1 MAIRMTGMVS
11 GLDTDSIVKE
21 LVSAYSTKKEKYK
34 KEQTKL
40 GWKQEIWKDLNKEVN
55 TFYKSVGNLRF
66 EGGYSTKKTTSSDTA
81 KATVSAGSNAVTG
94 TQKLHVLS
102 TAQSGYLTGGK
113 ITASDSSAKV
123 TSSTKLSELGFTE
136 DETALKFI
144 AKDKDGKDISA
155 DIKLSKDS
163 TISDAVKAL
172 RDVGLNA
179 SFDENNGRIFLSSSD
194 TDSIVKELV
203 SAYSTKKEKYEKEQ
217 TKLGWKQ
224 EIWKSLNKE
233 VNSFYK
239 SAGNLRFD
247 SGYNT
252 KKTTSSDSTK
262 ATVSASGNAT
272 VGTQKLHVLSTAQSG
287 YLTGAEIKTTAN
299 EKVTTSTKLSDLGVT
314 ADEITFNVGPANNS
328 ASGTTKQIKVG
339 KDSTIS
345 DVVNQLK
352 DAGLNANFDAGNGRF
367 YLSSS
372 DSGYATDFNI
382 TADSSDTNS
391 TTLLNALGLGNTAK
405 KLDGSDAV
413 IVLNGVKYTSTTNN
427 FSINGLSISVNG
439 VTDKVDDLENV
450 DVDALDD
457 SKAVSISTTT
467 DTQGIYDKIK
477 DFLTSYNNII
487 NKMTKLYNADSAK
500 NYEPLTDDEKSQMSD
515 SEVEK
520 WETKIKDSLLRRDSN
535 LSTIMNAMTT
545 SMTKAISINGKN
557 YSLSSFGI
565 STLGYMNS
573 AENEQNAYHIDGDE
587 DDENTSGN
595 KDKLM
600 AALSSDPDTVI
611 DFMKQLSTNLYTAID
626 KQMQSNSLRSRY
638 SIYNDKEMT
647 SQYTSYT
654 KTIAEWETKISDKED
669 YYYKKFSK
677 METALSKLN
686 SQTSSLSG
694 MFSS

>member
-1 MAIRMTGMVS
+1 MPIRMTGMVS

-179 SFDENNGRIFLSSSD
+179 SFDENNGRIFLSSS
-194 TDSIVKELV
+194 
-203 SAYSTKKEKYEKEQ
+203 A
-217 TKLGWKQ
+217 
-224 EIWKSLNKE
+224 
-233 VNSFYK
+233 
-239 SAGNLRFD
+239 
-247 SGYNT
+247 
-252 KKTTSSDSTK
+252 
-262 ATVSASGNAT
+262 
-272 VGTQKLHVLSTAQSG
+272 
-287 YLTGAEIKTTAN
+287 TGA
-299 EKVTTSTKLSDLGVT
+299 S
-314 ADEITFNVGPANNS
+314 
-328 ASGTTKQIKVG
+328 
-339 KDSTIS
+339 
-345 DVVNQLK
+345 
-352 DAGLNANFDAGNGRF
+352 
-367 YLSSS
+367 
-372 DSGYATDFNI
+372 TDF
-382 TADSSDTNS
+382 SLKS
-391 TTLLNALGLGNTAK
+391 
-405 KLDGSDAV
+405 DGSDASKNLLNTLALNTDASKV
-413 IVLNGVKYTSTTNN
+413 TEASKRATKIDGSDAAIVLNGVVYTSSSNN
-427 FSINGLSISVNG
+427 FSINGLSISVNA
-439 VTDKVDDLENV
+439 VTDSVDL
-450 DVDALDD
+450 
-457 SKAVSISTTT
+457 SKAKTNGSLDADKISDMLVNTPLNDSEAISITTST

-477 DFLTSYNNII
+477 DFITSYNNII
-487 NKMTKLYNADSAK
+487 NKMTKLYNADSAG
-500 NYEPLTDDEKSQMSD
+500 NYEPLTDDEKSEMSD
-515 SEVEK
+515 SEIEK
-520 WETKIKDSLLRRDSN
+520 WETKIKDSLLRRDST
-535 LSTIMNAMTT
+535 LSTVMSAMTT
-545 SMTKAISINGKN
+545 AMSGGATVNGKT
-557 YSLSSFGI
+557 YFLSNFGI
-565 STLGYMNS
+565 STLGYMNA

-595 KDKLM
+595 TDKLM
-600 AALSSDPDTVI
+600 TALNSDPDTVM
-611 DFMKQLSTNLYTAID
+611 DFMKQMATNLYNAID
-626 KQMQSNSLRSRY
+626 KQMTSTTLRSKY

-647 SQYTSYT
+647 TQYKNYT
-654 KTIAEWETKISDKED
+654 TTIKEWETKISNKED
-669 YYYKKFSK
+669 YYYKKFSS
-677 METALSKLN
+677 MESALSKLN

-694 MFSS
+694 LIGSN

>member
-1 MAIRMTGMVS
+1 MPIRMTGMVS

-40 GWKQEIWKDLNKEVN
+40 GWKQEIWK
-55 TFYKSVGNLRF
+55 
-66 EGGYSTKKTTSSDTA
+66 
-81 KATVSAGSNAVTG
+81 
-94 TQKLHVLS
+94 
-102 TAQSGYLTGGK
+102 
-113 ITASDSSAKV
+113 
-123 TSSTKLSELGFTE
+123 
-136 DETALKFI
+136 
-144 AKDKDGKDISA
+144 
-155 DIKLSKDS
+155 
-163 TISDAVKAL
+163 
-172 RDVGLNA
+172 
-179 SFDENNGRIFLSSSD
+179 
-194 TDSIVKELV
+194 
-203 SAYSTKKEKYEKEQ
+203 
-217 TKLGWKQ
+217 
-224 EIWKSLNKE
+224 SLNKE

-239 SAGNLRFD
+239 SVGNLRFD

-352 DAGLNANFDAGNGRF
+352 DAGLNANFDAGNRRF

-391 TTLLNALGLGNTAK
+391 TTLLNALGLGKTAK
-405 KLDGSDAV
+405 KIDGSDAV

-439 VTDKVDDLENV
+439 VTDKVDDLEKV

>member
-179 SFDENNGRIFLSSSD
+179 SFDENNGRIFLSSS
-194 TDSIVKELV
+194 
-203 SAYSTKKEKYEKEQ
+203 A
-217 TKLGWKQ
+217 
-224 EIWKSLNKE
+224 
-233 VNSFYK
+233 
-239 SAGNLRFD
+239 
-247 SGYNT
+247 
-252 KKTTSSDSTK
+252 
-262 ATVSASGNAT
+262 
-272 VGTQKLHVLSTAQSG
+272 
-287 YLTGAEIKTTAN
+287 TGA
-299 EKVTTSTKLSDLGVT
+299 S
-314 ADEITFNVGPANNS
+314 
-328 ASGTTKQIKVG
+328 
-339 KDSTIS
+339 
-345 DVVNQLK
+345 
-352 DAGLNANFDAGNGRF
+352 
-367 YLSSS
+367 
-372 DSGYATDFNI
+372 TDF
-382 TADSSDTNS
+382 SLKS
-391 TTLLNALGLGNTAK
+391 
-405 KLDGSDAV
+405 DGSDASKNLLNTLALNTDASEV
-413 IVLNGVKYTSTTNN
+413 TEASKRATKIDGSDAAIVLNGVVYTSSSNN
-427 FSINGLSISVNG
+427 FSINGLSISVNA
-439 VTDKVDDLENV
+439 VTDSVDL
-450 DVDALDD
+450 
-457 SKAVSISTTT
+457 SKAKTNGSLDADKISDMLVNTPLNDSEAISITTST

-477 DFLTSYNNII
+477 DFITGYNNII
-487 NKMTKLYNADSAK
+487 NKMTKLYNADSAG
-500 NYEPLTDDEKSQMSD
+500 NYEPLTDDEKSEMSD
-515 SEVEK
+515 SEIEK
-520 WETKIKDSLLRRDSN
+520 WETKIKDSLLRRDST
-535 LSTIMNAMTT
+535 LSTVMSAMTT
-545 SMTKAISINGKN
+545 AMSGGATVNGKT
-557 YSLSSFGI
+557 YFLSNFGI
-565 STLGYMNS
+565 STLGYMNA

-595 KDKLM
+595 TDKLM
-600 AALSSDPDTVI
+600 TALNSDPDTVM
-611 DFMKQLSTNLYTAID
+611 DFMKQMATNLYNAID
-626 KQMQSNSLRSRY
+626 KQMTSTTLRSKY

-647 SQYTSYT
+647 TQYKNYT
-654 KTIAEWETKISDKED
+654 TTIKEWETKISDKED
-669 YYYKKFSK
+669 YYYKKFSS
-677 METALSKLN
+677 MESALSKLN

-694 MFSS
+694 LFGSN

>member
-179 SFDENNGRIFLSSSD
+179 SFDENNGRIFLSSS
-194 TDSIVKELV
+194 
-203 SAYSTKKEKYEKEQ
+203 A
-217 TKLGWKQ
+217 
-224 EIWKSLNKE
+224 
-233 VNSFYK
+233 
-239 SAGNLRFD
+239 
-247 SGYNT
+247 
-252 KKTTSSDSTK
+252 
-262 ATVSASGNAT
+262 
-272 VGTQKLHVLSTAQSG
+272 
-287 YLTGAEIKTTAN
+287 TGA
-299 EKVTTSTKLSDLGVT
+299 S
-314 ADEITFNVGPANNS
+314 
-328 ASGTTKQIKVG
+328 
-339 KDSTIS
+339 
-345 DVVNQLK
+345 
-352 DAGLNANFDAGNGRF
+352 
-367 YLSSS
+367 
-372 DSGYATDFNI
+372 TDF
-382 TADSSDTNS
+382 SLKS
-391 TTLLNALGLGNTAK
+391 
-405 KLDGSDAV
+405 DGSDASKNLLNTLALNTDASEV
-413 IVLNGVKYTSTTNN
+413 TEASKRATKIDGSDAAIVLNGVVYTSSSNN

-439 VTDKVDDLENV
+439 VTDKVDDLKNV

-500 NYEPLTDDEKSQMSD
+500 NYEPLTDDEKSEMSD
-515 SEVEK
+515 SEIEK
-520 WETKIKDSLLRRDSN
+520 WETKIKDSLLRRDST
-535 LSTIMNAMTT
+535 LSTVMSAMTT
-545 SMTKAISINGKN
+545 AMSGGATVNGKT
-557 YSLSSFGI
+557 YFLSNFGI
-565 STLGYMNS
+565 STLGYMNA

-595 KDKLM
+595 TDKLM
-600 AALSSDPDTVI
+600 TALNSDPDTVM
-611 DFMKQLSTNLYTAID
+611 DFMKQMATNLYNAID
-626 KQMQSNSLRSRY
+626 KQMTSTTLRSKY

-647 SQYTSYT
+647 TQYKNYT
-654 KTIAEWETKISDKED
+654 TTIKEWETKISDKED
-669 YYYKKFSK
+669 YYYKKFSS
-677 METALSKLN
+677 MESALSKLN

-694 MFSS
+694 LIGSN

>member
-1 MAIRMTGMVS
+1 MPIRMTGMVS

-21 LVSAYSTKKEKYK
+21 LVSAYSTKKEKY
-34 KEQTKL
+34 
-40 GWKQEIWKDLNKEVN
+40 
-55 TFYKSVGNLRF
+55 
-66 EGGYSTKKTTSSDTA
+66 
-81 KATVSAGSNAVTG
+81 
-94 TQKLHVLS
+94 
-102 TAQSGYLTGGK
+102 
-113 ITASDSSAKV
+113 
-123 TSSTKLSELGFTE
+123 
-136 DETALKFI
+136 
-144 AKDKDGKDISA
+144 
-155 DIKLSKDS
+155 
-163 TISDAVKAL
+163 
-172 RDVGLNA
+172 
-179 SFDENNGRIFLSSSD
+179 
-194 TDSIVKELV
+194 
-203 SAYSTKKEKYEKEQ
+203 EKER

-272 VGTQKLHVLSTAQSG
+272 VGTQTLHVLSTAQSG
-287 YLTGAEIKTTAN
+287 YLTGGKITASDSSA
-299 EKVTTSTKLSDLGVT
+299 KVTSSTKLSELGFTEDET
-314 ADEITFNVGPANNS
+314 ALKFIAKDKDGKDISTD
-328 ASGTTKQIKVG
+328 IKLS

-345 DVVNQLK
+345 DAVKALRDV
-352 DAGLNANFDAGNGRF
+352 GLNASFDENNGRIF
-367 YLSSS
+367 LSSS
-372 DSGYATDFNI
+372 ATGASTDF
-382 TADSSDTNS
+382 SLKS
-391 TTLLNALGLGNTAK
+391 
-405 KLDGSDAV
+405 DGSDASKNLLNTLALNTDASEV
-413 IVLNGVKYTSTTNN
+413 TEASKRATKIDGSDAAIVLNGVVYTSSSNN
-427 FSINGLSISVNG
+427 FSINGLSISVNA
-439 VTDKVDDLENV
+439 VTDSVDL
-450 DVDALDD
+450 
-457 SKAVSISTTT
+457 SKAKTNGSLDADKISDMLANTPLNDSEAISITTST

>member
-1 MAIRMTGMVS
+1 MPIRMTGMVS

-21 LVSAYSTKKEKYK
+21 LVSAYSTKKEKYE

-40 GWKQEIWKDLNKEVN
+40 GWKQEIWKSLNKEVN
-55 TFYKSVGNLRF
+55 SFYKSVGNLRF
-66 EGGYSTKKTTSSDTA
+66 DSGYNTKKTTSSDST
-81 KATVSAGSNAVTG
+81 KATVSASGNATVG

-144 AKDKDGKDISA
+144 AKDKDGKDIST

-179 SFDENNGRIFLSSSD
+179 SFDENNGRIFLSSS
-194 TDSIVKELV
+194 
-203 SAYSTKKEKYEKEQ
+203 A
-217 TKLGWKQ
+217 
-224 EIWKSLNKE
+224 
-233 VNSFYK
+233 
-239 SAGNLRFD
+239 
-247 SGYNT
+247 
-252 KKTTSSDSTK
+252 
-262 ATVSASGNAT
+262 
-272 VGTQKLHVLSTAQSG
+272 
-287 YLTGAEIKTTAN
+287 TGA
-299 EKVTTSTKLSDLGVT
+299 S
-314 ADEITFNVGPANNS
+314 
-328 ASGTTKQIKVG
+328 
-339 KDSTIS
+339 
-345 DVVNQLK
+345 
-352 DAGLNANFDAGNGRF
+352 
-367 YLSSS
+367 
-372 DSGYATDFNI
+372 TDF
-382 TADSSDTNS
+382 SLKS
-391 TTLLNALGLGNTAK
+391 
-405 KLDGSDAV
+405 DGSDASKNLLNTLALNTDASEV
-413 IVLNGVKYTSTTNN
+413 TEASKRATKIDGSDAAIVLNGVVYTSSSNN
-427 FSINGLSISVNG
+427 FSINGLSISVNA
-439 VTDKVDDLENV
+439 VTDSVDL
-450 DVDALDD
+450 
-457 SKAVSISTTT
+457 SKAKTNGSLDADKISDMLANTPLNDSEAISITTST

-587 DDENTSGN
+587 DDKNTSGN

>member
-40 GWKQEIWKDLNKEVN
+40 GWKQEIWKELNKEVN

-179 SFDENNGRIFLSSSD
+179 SFDENNGRIFLSSS
-194 TDSIVKELV
+194 
-203 SAYSTKKEKYEKEQ
+203 A
-217 TKLGWKQ
+217 
-224 EIWKSLNKE
+224 
-233 VNSFYK
+233 
-239 SAGNLRFD
+239 
-247 SGYNT
+247 
-252 KKTTSSDSTK
+252 
-262 ATVSASGNAT
+262 
-272 VGTQKLHVLSTAQSG
+272 
-287 YLTGAEIKTTAN
+287 TGA
-299 EKVTTSTKLSDLGVT
+299 S
-314 ADEITFNVGPANNS
+314 
-328 ASGTTKQIKVG
+328 
-339 KDSTIS
+339 
-345 DVVNQLK
+345 
-352 DAGLNANFDAGNGRF
+352 
-367 YLSSS
+367 
-372 DSGYATDFNI
+372 TDF
-382 TADSSDTNS
+382 SLKS
-391 TTLLNALGLGNTAK
+391 
-405 KLDGSDAV
+405 DGSDASKNLLNTLALNTDASEV
-413 IVLNGVKYTSTTNN
+413 TEASKRATKIDGSDAAIVLNGVVYTSSSNN
-427 FSINGLSISVNG
+427 FSINGLSISVNA
-439 VTDKVDDLENV
+439 VTDSVDL
-450 DVDALDD
+450 
-457 SKAVSISTTT
+457 SKAKTNGSLDADKISDMLVNTPLNDSEAISITTST

-477 DFLTSYNNII
+477 DFITSYNNII
-487 NKMTKLYNADSAK
+487 NKMTKLYNADSAG
-500 NYEPLTDDEKSQMSD
+500 NYEPLTDDEKSEMSD
-515 SEVEK
+515 SEIEK
-520 WETKIKDSLLRRDSN
+520 WETKIKDSLLRRDST
-535 LSTIMNAMTT
+535 LSTVMSAMTT
-545 SMTKAISINGKN
+545 AMSGGATVNGKT
-557 YSLSSFGI
+557 YFLSNFGI
-565 STLGYMNS
+565 STLGYMNA

-595 KDKLM
+595 TDKLM
-600 AALSSDPDTVI
+600 TALNSDPDTVM
-611 DFMKQLSTNLYTAID
+611 DFMKQMATNLYNAID
-626 KQMQSNSLRSRY
+626 KQMTSTTLRSKY

-647 SQYTSYT
+647 TQYKNYT
-654 KTIAEWETKISDKED
+654 TTIKQWETKISDKED
-669 YYYKKFSK
+669 YYYKKFSS
-677 METALSKLN
+677 MESALSKLN

-694 MFSS
+694 LFGSN

>member
-1 MAIRMTGMVS
+1 MPIRMTGMVS

-21 LVSAYSTKKEKYK
+21 LVSAYSTKKEKYV

-40 GWKQEIWKDLNKEVN
+40 GWKQD
-55 TFYKSVGNLRF
+55 
-66 EGGYSTKKTTSSDTA
+66 
-81 KATVSAGSNAVTG
+81 
-94 TQKLHVLS
+94 
-102 TAQSGYLTGGK
+102 
-113 ITASDSSAKV
+113 
-123 TSSTKLSELGFTE
+123 
-136 DETALKFI
+136 
-144 AKDKDGKDISA
+144 
-155 DIKLSKDS
+155 
-163 TISDAVKAL
+163 
-172 RDVGLNA
+172 
-179 SFDENNGRIFLSSSD
+179 
-194 TDSIVKELV
+194 
-203 SAYSTKKEKYEKEQ
+203 
-217 TKLGWKQ
+217 
-224 EIWKSLNKE
+224 IWKSLNKE

-239 SAGNLRFD
+239 SVGNLRFD

-262 ATVSASGNAT
+262 ATVSASGNAV

-287 YLTGAEIKTTAN
+287 YLTGGKITMPDDSD
-299 EKVTTSTKLSDLGVT
+299 VTTSTKLSDLGIT
-314 ADEITFNVGPANNS
+314 ADEVTFNVN
-328 ASGTTKQIKVG
+328 TKDETKQIKVG

-352 DAGLNANFDAGNGRF
+352 EAGLNANFDAGNGRF

-372 DSGYATDFNI
+372 DSGIATDFNI
-382 TADSSDTNS
+382 TADDNDKTNS
-391 TTLLNALGLGNTAK
+391 EALLSTLGLSDDKAK
-405 KLDGSDAV
+405 KIDGSDAV

-427 FSINGLSISVNG
+427 FSVNGLSISVNG
-439 VTDKVDDLENV
+439 VTDKVDDIDNV

-467 DTQGIYDKIK
+467 DTQGLYDKIK

-520 WETKIKDSLLRRDSN
+520 WETKIKDSLLRRDSS

-545 SMTKAISINGKN
+545 SMSTAISVNGKN

-565 STLGYMNS
+565 STLGYMNA

-654 KTIAEWETKISDKED
+654 KTIAEWESKISDKEE

-686 SQTSSLSG
+686 SQTGSLSS
-694 MFSS
+694 MFGS

>member
-179 SFDENNGRIFLSSSD
+179 SFDENNGRIFLSSS
-194 TDSIVKELV
+194 
-203 SAYSTKKEKYEKEQ
+203 A
-217 TKLGWKQ
+217 
-224 EIWKSLNKE
+224 
-233 VNSFYK
+233 
-239 SAGNLRFD
+239 
-247 SGYNT
+247 
-252 KKTTSSDSTK
+252 
-262 ATVSASGNAT
+262 
-272 VGTQKLHVLSTAQSG
+272 
-287 YLTGAEIKTTAN
+287 TGA
-299 EKVTTSTKLSDLGVT
+299 S
-314 ADEITFNVGPANNS
+314 
-328 ASGTTKQIKVG
+328 
-339 KDSTIS
+339 
-345 DVVNQLK
+345 
-352 DAGLNANFDAGNGRF
+352 
-367 YLSSS
+367 
-372 DSGYATDFNI
+372 TDF
-382 TADSSDTNS
+382 SLKS
-391 TTLLNALGLGNTAK
+391 
-405 KLDGSDAV
+405 DGSDASKNLLNTLALNTDASEV
-413 IVLNGVKYTSTTNN
+413 TEASKRATKIDGSDAAIVLNGVVYTSSSNN
-427 FSINGLSISVNG
+427 FSINGLSISVNA
-439 VTDKVDDLENV
+439 VTDSVDL
-450 DVDALDD
+450 
-457 SKAVSISTTT
+457 SKAKTNGSLDADKISDMLVNTPLNDSEAISITTST

-477 DFLTSYNNII
+477 DFITSYNNII
-487 NKMTKLYNADSAK
+487 NKMTKLYNADSAG
-500 NYEPLTDDEKSQMSD
+500 NYEPLTDDEKSEMSD
-515 SEVEK
+515 SEIEK
-520 WETKIKDSLLRRDSN
+520 WETKIKDSLLRRDST
-535 LSTIMNAMTT
+535 LSTVMSAMTT
-545 SMTKAISINGKN
+545 AMSGGATVNGKT
-557 YSLSSFGI
+557 YFLSNFGI
-565 STLGYMNS
+565 STLGYMNA

-595 KDKLM
+595 TDKLM
-600 AALSSDPDTVI
+600 TALNSDPDTVM
-611 DFMKQLSTNLYTAID
+611 DFMKQMATNLYNAID
-626 KQMQSNSLRSRY
+626 KQMTSTTLRSKY

-647 SQYTSYT
+647 TQYKNYT
-654 KTIAEWETKISDKED
+654 TTIKQWETKISDKED
-669 YYYKKFSK
+669 YYYKKFSS
-677 METALSKLN
+677 MESALSKLN

-694 MFSS
+694 LIGSN

>member
-179 SFDENNGRIFLSSSD
+179 SFDENNGRIFLSSS
-194 TDSIVKELV
+194 
-203 SAYSTKKEKYEKEQ
+203 A
-217 TKLGWKQ
+217 
-224 EIWKSLNKE
+224 
-233 VNSFYK
+233 
-239 SAGNLRFD
+239 
-247 SGYNT
+247 
-252 KKTTSSDSTK
+252 
-262 ATVSASGNAT
+262 
-272 VGTQKLHVLSTAQSG
+272 
-287 YLTGAEIKTTAN
+287 TGA
-299 EKVTTSTKLSDLGVT
+299 S
-314 ADEITFNVGPANNS
+314 
-328 ASGTTKQIKVG
+328 
-339 KDSTIS
+339 
-345 DVVNQLK
+345 
-352 DAGLNANFDAGNGRF
+352 
-367 YLSSS
+367 
-372 DSGYATDFNI
+372 TDF
-382 TADSSDTNS
+382 SLKS
-391 TTLLNALGLGNTAK
+391 
-405 KLDGSDAV
+405 DGSDASKNLLNTLALNTDASEV
-413 IVLNGVKYTSTTNN
+413 TEASKRATKIDGSDAAIVLNGVVYTSSSNN
-427 FSINGLSISVNG
+427 FSINGLSISVNA
-439 VTDKVDDLENV
+439 VTDSVDL
-450 DVDALDD
+450 
-457 SKAVSISTTT
+457 SKAKTNGSLDADKISDMLVNTPLNDSEAISITTST

-477 DFLTSYNNII
+477 DFITSYNNII
-487 NKMTKLYNADSAK
+487 NKMTKLYNADSAG
-500 NYEPLTDDEKSQMSD
+500 NYEPLTDDEKSEMSD
-515 SEVEK
+515 SEIEK
-520 WETKIKDSLLRRDSN
+520 WETKIKDSLLRRDST
-535 LSTIMNAMTT
+535 LSTVMSAMTT
-545 SMTKAISINGKN
+545 AMSGGATVNGKT
-557 YSLSSFGI
+557 YFLSNFGI
-565 STLGYMNS
+565 STLGYMNA

-587 DDENTSGN
+587 DDENTSG
-595 KDKLM
+595 KTDKLM
-600 AALSSDPDTVI
+600 TALNSDPDTVM
-611 DFMKQLSTNLYTAID
+611 DFMKQMATNLYNAID
-626 KQMQSNSLRSRY
+626 KQMTSTTLRSKY

-647 SQYTSYT
+647 TQYKNYT
-654 KTIAEWETKISDKED
+654 TTIKEWETKISNKED
-669 YYYKKFSK
+669 YYYKKFSS
-677 METALSKLN
+677 MESALSKLN

-694 MFSS
+694 LIGSN

>member
-1 MAIRMTGMVS
+1 MPIRMTGMVS

-179 SFDENNGRIFLSSSD
+179 SFDENNGRIFLSSS
-194 TDSIVKELV
+194 
-203 SAYSTKKEKYEKEQ
+203 A
-217 TKLGWKQ
+217 
-224 EIWKSLNKE
+224 
-233 VNSFYK
+233 
-239 SAGNLRFD
+239 
-247 SGYNT
+247 
-252 KKTTSSDSTK
+252 
-262 ATVSASGNAT
+262 
-272 VGTQKLHVLSTAQSG
+272 
-287 YLTGAEIKTTAN
+287 TGA
-299 EKVTTSTKLSDLGVT
+299 S
-314 ADEITFNVGPANNS
+314 
-328 ASGTTKQIKVG
+328 
-339 KDSTIS
+339 
-345 DVVNQLK
+345 
-352 DAGLNANFDAGNGRF
+352 
-367 YLSSS
+367 
-372 DSGYATDFNI
+372 TDF
-382 TADSSDTNS
+382 SLKS
-391 TTLLNALGLGNTAK
+391 
-405 KLDGSDAV
+405 DGSDASKNLLNTLALNTDASEV
-413 IVLNGVKYTSTTNN
+413 TEASKRATKIDGSDAAIVLNGVVYTSSSNN
-427 FSINGLSISVNG
+427 FSINGLSISVNA
-439 VTDKVDDLENV
+439 VTDSVDL
-450 DVDALDD
+450 
-457 SKAVSISTTT
+457 SKAKTNGSLDADKISDMLVNTPLNDSEAISITTST

-477 DFLTSYNNII
+477 DFITSYNNII
-487 NKMTKLYNADSAK
+487 NKMTKLYNADSAG
-500 NYEPLTDDEKSQMSD
+500 NYEPLTDDEKSEMSD
-515 SEVEK
+515 SEIEK
-520 WETKIKDSLLRRDSN
+520 WETKIKDSLLRRDST
-535 LSTIMNAMTT
+535 LSKVMSAMTT
-545 SMTKAISINGKN
+545 AMSGGATVNGKT
-557 YSLSSFGI
+557 YFLSNFGI
-565 STLGYMNS
+565 STLGYMNA

-595 KDKLM
+595 TDKLM
-600 AALSSDPDTVI
+600 TALNSDPDTVM
-611 DFMKQLSTNLYTAID
+611 DFMKQMATNLYNAID
-626 KQMQSNSLRSRY
+626 KQMTSTTLRSKY

-647 SQYTSYT
+647 TQYKNYT
-654 KTIAEWETKISDKED
+654 TTIKEWETKISNKED
-669 YYYKKFSK
+669 YYYKKFSS
-677 METALSKLN
+677 MESALSKLN

-694 MFSS
+694 LIGSN

>member
-1 MAIRMTGMVS
+1 MPIRMTGMVS

-21 LVSAYSTKKEKYK
+21 LVSAYSTKKEKY
-34 KEQTKL
+34 
-40 GWKQEIWKDLNKEVN
+40 
-55 TFYKSVGNLRF
+55 
-66 EGGYSTKKTTSSDTA
+66 
-81 KATVSAGSNAVTG
+81 
-94 TQKLHVLS
+94 
-102 TAQSGYLTGGK
+102 
-113 ITASDSSAKV
+113 
-123 TSSTKLSELGFTE
+123 
-136 DETALKFI
+136 
-144 AKDKDGKDISA
+144 
-155 DIKLSKDS
+155 
-163 TISDAVKAL
+163 
-172 RDVGLNA
+172 
-179 SFDENNGRIFLSSSD
+179 
-194 TDSIVKELV
+194 
-203 SAYSTKKEKYEKEQ
+203 EKER

-287 YLTGAEIKTTAN
+287 YLTGGKITASDSSA
-299 EKVTTSTKLSDLGVT
+299 KVTSSTKLSELGFTEDET
-314 ADEITFNVGPANNS
+314 ALKFIAKDKDGKDISTD
-328 ASGTTKQIKVG
+328 IKLS

-345 DVVNQLK
+345 DAVKALRDV
-352 DAGLNANFDAGNGRF
+352 GLNASFDENNGRIF
-367 YLSSS
+367 LSSS
-372 DSGYATDFNI
+372 ATGASTDF
-382 TADSSDTNS
+382 SLKS
-391 TTLLNALGLGNTAK
+391 
-405 KLDGSDAV
+405 DGSDASKNLLNTLALNTDASEV
-413 IVLNGVKYTSTTNN
+413 TEASKRATKIDGSDAAIVLNGVVYTSSSNN
-427 FSINGLSISVNG
+427 FSINGLSISVNA
-439 VTDKVDDLENV
+439 VTDSVDL
-450 DVDALDD
+450 
-457 SKAVSISTTT
+457 SKAKTNGSLDADKISDMLANTPLNDSEAISITTST

-557 YSLSSFGI
+557 FSLSSFGI
-565 STLGYMNS
+565 STLGYMNA

-595 KDKLM
+595 TDKLM
-600 AALSSDPDTVI
+600 TALNSDPDTVM
-611 DFMKQLSTNLYTAID
+611 DFMKQMATNLYNAID
-626 KQMQSNSLRSRY
+626 KQMTRTTLRSKY

-647 SQYTSYT
+647 TQYKNYT
-654 KTIAEWETKISDKED
+654 TTIKEWETKISDKED
-669 YYYKKFSK
+669 YYYKKFSS
-677 METALSKLN
+677 MESALSKLN

-694 MFSS
+694 LFGSN

>member
-1 MAIRMTGMVS
+1 MPIRMTGMVS
-11 GLDTDSIVKE
+11 GL
-21 LVSAYSTKKEKYK
+21 
-34 KEQTKL
+34 
-40 GWKQEIWKDLNKEVN
+40 
-55 TFYKSVGNLRF
+55 
-66 EGGYSTKKTTSSDTA
+66 
-81 KATVSAGSNAVTG
+81 
-94 TQKLHVLS
+94 
-102 TAQSGYLTGGK
+102 
-113 ITASDSSAKV
+113 
-123 TSSTKLSELGFTE
+123 
-136 DETALKFI
+136 
-144 AKDKDGKDISA
+144 
-155 DIKLSKDS
+155 
-163 TISDAVKAL
+163 
-172 RDVGLNA
+172 
-179 SFDENNGRIFLSSSD
+179 D

-239 SAGNLRFD
+239 SVGNLRFD

-287 YLTGAEIKTTAN
+287 YLTGAEIKTAAN

-314 ADEITFNVGPANNS
+314 ADEITFNEGPENNS

-352 DAGLNANFDAGNGRF
+352 DAGLNANFDAGNRRF

-391 TTLLNALGLGNTAK
+391 TTLLNALGLGKTAK
-405 KLDGSDAV
+405 KIDGSDAV

-439 VTDKVDDLENV
+439 VTDKVDDLEKV

-545 SMTKAISINGKN
+545 SI
-557 YSLSSFGI
+557 FGI